1 MDNTQ
6 LCIGWKELG
15 LGATLLRFNPGL
27 ILDRLCG
34 IGHVT

>member
-6 LCIGWKELG
+6 LCMGWKEAG
-15 LGATLLRFNPGL
+15 LGASWLRFNPGL

-34 IGHVT
+34 VGPVT